1 MLNQGD
7 AVVYK
12 CKGVY
17 RIEDVGTLDFT
28 FADRKKK
35 YYTLQSVAN
44 EKDRA
49 YVPIDDDVNLRRP
62 IERDAVLGLI
72 RKMDDIDILWV
83 QNEKMREQEYK
94 DCISGYLPE
103 NWIRVLKTLYKR
115 TEHRGGITSM
125 DKKYQQLLEHALY
138 SEFSYVLGI
147 PESKVESFIYEH
159 KNGRNP

>member
-1 MLNQGD
+1 MHNQGD

-35 YYTLQSVAN
+35 YYTLQSVVN

-49 YVPIDDDVNLRRP
+49 YVPIDDETNIRKP
-62 IERDAVLGLI
+62 IEKDAILGLI
-72 RKMDDIDILWV
+72 QKIDDIDILWV
-83 QNEKMREQEYK
+83 QNEKLREKEYK
-94 DCISGYLPE
+94 DCISGYMPE
-103 NWIRVLKTLYKR
+103 DWIRVLKTLYRR
-115 TEHRGGITSM
+115 TRHRGSITSM

-138 SEFSYVLGI
+138 SEFSYALGI
-147 PESKVESFIYEH
+147 PENKVEGFIYEQR
-159 KNGRNP
+159 KKEA

>member
-1 MLNQGD
+1 MHSQGD

-17 RIEDVGTLDFT
+17 KIEDVGTLDFT

-35 YYTLQSVAN
+35 YYTLQSVVN

-49 YVPIDDDVNLRRP
+49 YVPIDDEYNIRKPL
-62 IERDAVLGLI
+62 EKDAIFGLI
-72 RKMDDIDILWV
+72 QKIDDIDILWV
-83 QNEKMREQEYK
+83 QNEKLREKEYK
-94 DCISGYLPE
+94 DCISGYMPE
-103 NWIRVLKTLYKR
+103 DWIRVLKTLYKR
-115 TEHRGGITSM
+115 TRHRGSITSM

-147 PESKVESFIYEH
+147 PESKVESFIWNEV
-159 KNGRNP
+159 KKEG